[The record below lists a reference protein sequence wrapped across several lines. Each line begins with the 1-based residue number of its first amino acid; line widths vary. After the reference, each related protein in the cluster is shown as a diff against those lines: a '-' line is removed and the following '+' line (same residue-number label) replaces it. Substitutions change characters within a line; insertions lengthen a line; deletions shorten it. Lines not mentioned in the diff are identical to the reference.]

1 MPSQYMDRGI
11 IKWAPFSALDGY
23 SSMLHE
29 MKHRIKKQ
37 EKPILSDD
45 EYELLNR
52 NIQSAIIDNLEV
64 EVQYFDQGYMKRS
77 YGRIKKLDYVYKCLI
92 LTTEERIPALD
103 VLSLEILD

>member
-37 EKPILSDD
+37 EKPLLSDD

-52 NIQSAIIDNLEV
+52 NIQFAFVHNLEV
-64 EVQYFDQGYMKRS
+64 EVQYFDQGYIKRS
-77 YGRIKKLDYVYKCLI
+77 YGRIKKLDYIFKTLI
-92 LTTEERIPALD
+92 LTTEERIPALH
-103 VLSLEILD
+103 VLALEIID